1 MSELNQYSK
10 MIDIDKDGFVTE
22 ADIETCVKNLTNMA
36 FFRNGGAALTKS
48 TFNSQ
53 VKIYP

>member
-1 MSELNQYSK
+1 